1 MTDAGSAPPERLG
14 PYRIERP
21 LGRGGMGE
29 VFLARDE
36 RLGRPVAVKRI
47 RHDAPPGA
55 EARERLRREARAV
68 ARLNHPAIV
77 QVYDVL
83 EEGGCD
89 WIVLEYV
96 PGDSLAELV
105 AAGGFTVAR
114 VLDLARQIAEGLA
127 HAHDCGIL
135 HRDLKAENVRVTPD
149 GRAKIL
155 DLGLAKLFDAHAAG
169 EGEDDASLTRQGAIV
184 GTPRAMAPEQAAGG
198 PVDFRTDLF
207 AFGVLLYELLG
218 GHSPFQ
224 ASSRAATLRRVL
236 GERPAPLRS
245 LRPELPAELSDLVV
259 ELLAPEPADRPTGAA
274 EVARRLAKI
283 AAWPEIATLSAPNSL
298 ASSTVLSQVPTG
310 GPAPRPLVPRVR
322 AAPEADGAGLRRR
335 LPVVVVAATLVL
347 GAAAVALLAVR
358 LLWPHPPVV
367 VAVLRPSVEWSG
379 DAGSQAAAIGAA
391 VHASLLD
398 ALASLRDL
406 FAVDPLEVKA
416 ARQEP
421 ADVARATG
429 ADEVLRSRVT
439 CDAGECQIV
448 LDRLDGASGRSLAT
462 SLQFPVPAQAENRL
476 DLANAVAVRLR
487 RLYAEH
493 RLREGR
499 PDLDVRD
506 EDYTAYMELHGR
518 LEGGATPSAEDLER
532 LSRVLETSPRFL
544 EGKLLAAR
552 VARNLERLD
561 EAEKSALAARRLVPD
576 DPRPVAERFAIAMAR
591 RDLDAARARLAELER
606 RAPGDP
612 RVERA
617 RISLLLAGGRL
628 VEAVST
634 AQELVERRRSWYN
647 LWYLADAQM
656 QADEPKPAQRTL
668 DELLRISPGNR
679 WGLEKR
685 AELGIFCD
693 RLEAAADTY
702 RDLLAVE
709 THPRYLRNLGWI
721 EFLLGHYPEAV
732 RVNRRALDLGPGHW
746 RTHLN
751 LALASEANGQME
763 AAAALHKQLVAATD
777 AATDATTR
785 VLRAQAQVRLGM
797 PREAVRTVRE
807 VLEEIPGDDRQV
819 LYMAAQVFSLAD
831 ERHSALDAAERALNA
846 GVGARS
852 FDVPAFKALAGD
864 PGFRALLDRHRGR
877 CD

>member
-236 GERPAPLRS
+236 GERPAPVRS

-259 ELLAPEPADRPTGAA
+259 ELLAKEPEDRPAGAA
-274 EVARRLAKI
+274 EVARRLAQL
-283 AAWPEIATLSAPNSL
+283 AARPEIAPLSALDPLGSSL
-298 ASSTVLSQVPTG
+298 GLSQAPTAGSAPYPAVPHL
-310 GPAPRPLVPRVR
+310 RPT
-322 AAPEADGAGLRRR
+322 PEDGRAGLRRR
-335 LPVVVVAATLVL
+335 RVMVVAAAVVL
-347 GAAAVALLAVR
+347 GAAAVTLLVPRFLRA
-358 LLWPHPPVV
+358 HPPVL

-379 DAGSQAAAIGAA
+379 EGGSQAAAVSAA

-398 ALASLRDL
+398 TLASLRDV
-406 FAVDPLEVKA
+406 FALDPSEVKVA
-416 ARQEP
+416 PQEP
-421 ADVARATG
+421 AAIARATG
-429 ADEVLRSRVT
+429 ADEVLRSEMT
-439 CDAGECQIV
+439 CEAGECEIV
-448 LDRLDGASGRSLAT
+448 LQRLDRSGRALPT
-462 SLQFPVPAQAENRL
+462 SRPFSVPAQAEHRL
-476 DLANAVAVRLR
+476 TLSEAVSGQLQDL
-487 RLYAEH
+487 YPEH
-493 RLREGR
+493 SLREGR

-506 EDYTAYMELHGR
+506 EDYAVYMELR
-518 LEGGATPSAEDLER
+518 RRYEVGGVPSAEDLELLLR
-532 LSRVLETSPRFL
+532 ALNASPRFL
-544 EGKLLAAR
+544 AGRLLAAQ
-552 VARNLERLD
+552 VARILYRLD
-561 EAEKSALAARRLVPD
+561 EAEGFALAAEGLAPD
-576 DPRPVAERFAIAMAR
+576 DPRPVAELLNIAIAR
-591 RDLDAARARLAELER
+591 GRFDDAEAYFAKLKQ

-617 RISLLLAGGRL
+617 RVRLLIARGRHK
-628 VEAVST
+628 EAVST
-634 AQELVERRRSWYN
+634 AYELVERRSSWLN

-656 QADEPKPAQRTL
+656 RANEPEAARRTL
-668 DELLRISPGNR
+668 DELLRISPRNGP
-679 WGLEKR
+679 GLEKR
-685 AELGIFCD
+685 AELEIFCD
-693 RLEAAADTY
+693 HLEAAARTY
-702 RDLLAVE
+702 RELLGSQA
-709 THPRYLRNLGWI
+709 HSNYLHNLGWI
-721 EFLLGHYPEAV
+721 EYLLRRYKESAAASRQALELDPES
-732 RVNRRALDLGPGHW
+732 L
-746 RTHLN
+746 RTRLN
-751 LALASEANGQME
+751 LALASQALGQRE
-763 AAAALHKQLVAATD
+763 AAAALYRQLVASTD
-777 AATDATTR
+777 AATDATSR
-785 VLRAQAQVRLGM
+785 LVRAQSQVRLGM

-807 VLEEIPGDDRQV
+807 ALSGIPEPDGQD
-819 LYMAAQVFSLAD
+819 LYMAAQVFALAG
-831 ERHSALDAAERALNA
+831 EPHSAVAAVEGALDA
-846 GVGARS
+846 GIGARW
-852 FDVPAFKALAGD
+852 FGIPAFQQLAGD
-864 PGFRALLDRHRGR
+864 REFLALLARHHGHCR
-877 CD
+877 